1 MLKLLKHFTKREWLG
16 MGVIFL
22 LAILQTWLT
31 MTMPEYMSEITQLV
45 QTQGSEMADIL
56 AAGGK
61 MLLCALGTLAT
72 AVVTVV
78 CTAQV
83 SAGLSA
89 NLRAAVF
96 DKVQS
101 FSMQEIGKFST
112 SSLLTRTTND
122 VMQVQMLL
130 VMGTEILFKA
140 PMTAIWAIVK
150 ITGKSWQWTTAT
162 AVAIVILLM
171 IVSVCLALTLP
182 KFKKMQKL
190 TDNLNRVTRE
200 NLTGLQVIRAYN
212 AETYQEEKFEKAN
225 EELKSAQ
232 LFTGRVMGFM
242 APGIQAV
249 MNGLSLAVYWIGA
262 YVIQNA
268 AATEKL
274 SLFSEMVVFSQ
285 YALQVVMAFMMLVMI
300 SILLPRAL
308 VSAKRINEV
317 LDTPL
322 SVPEGKGADAVPGK
336 EGEVEFRD
344 VTFRYPDAGKEA
356 LSHISFTA
364 AKGETVALIGA
375 TGSGKSTVVNMIP
388 RFYDVTGGAVL
399 VDGVDVRDYTQET
412 LRNKIGY
419 VSQKAILFSST
430 IADNVAFGDNG
441 TDGFTKERIKNAVHI
456 AQADE
461 FVEGKEDGYDGY
473 VAQGGANFSGGQK
486 QRLSIAR
493 AVCRNPEILIFDDSF
508 SALDYKTD
516 RILRKELDRA
526 LGGTTRLIVAQRIGT
541 IRDADKIIVLED
553 GCIAGMGTHEELM
566 ENCEVYRQIAYSQ
579 LSKEE
584 LA

>member
-375 TGSGKSTVVNMIP
+375 TGSGKSTVVNLIP

-430 IADNVAFGDNG
+430 IADNVAFGGNG